1 MKGRKRTGNMG
12 KKEKIVVL
20 LISFL
25 LMSASI
31 RARNYQIS
39 GALDSRFMLNDG
51 QGKINSDNFLIHGVE
66 VNFKYIFQGESGDW
80 ATLVLQA
87 SYSPD
92 FDFFSR
98 EFNYHYGDKYLVLKG
113 PRGQVNLKLGKFVV
127 PFGNLQYYVSHL
139 LILQP
144 MFARSLGIREDIG
157 LGIGGY
163 FKDYEYDM
171 SFTNGRG
178 DGRINFNNEGL
189 FVFRLGRTDGDLKYG
204 ISGLVGGAPEGEYMI
219 GMMMKEDEKT
229 NYVHKNRLG
238 FDVQYPFREFTI
250 RGEAVVGRDADNSV
264 GGFYLGGD
272 YEITPK
278 ILASLK
284 TAYWDPNFKVN
295 DYIIDAGVGLGY
307 RINKCVTPRIA
318 YEKSWSK
325 DAEGMNKST
334 GLFTAQL
341 NLNF

>member
-1 MKGRKRTGNMG
+1 MG
-12 KKEKIVVL
+12 KAQRIAII
-20 LISFL
+20 LISL
-25 LMSASI
+25 LFVGTTAY
-31 RARNYQIS
+31 ARNYQIT

-51 QGKINSDNFLIHGVE
+51 QGKINGDNFLIHGAE

-98 EFNYHYGDKYLVLKG
+98 EFNYHYGDKYFVLKG

-139 LILQP
+139 LVLQP

-157 LGIGGY
+157 LEVGGY

-178 DGRINFNNEGL
+178 DGRINFKNEGL
-189 FVFRLGRTDGDLKYG
+189 FVFRLGRIDGDLRYG

-219 GMMMKEDEKT
+219 GRMMKEEQEV

-238 FDVQYPFREFTI
+238 FDIQYPYREFTF
-250 RGEAVVGRDADNSV
+250 RGEAVVGRDKDTNV

-284 TAYWDPNFKVN
+284 TNYWDPNLKAQ
-295 DYIIDAGVGLGY
+295 DYIIDAGLGLGY
-307 RINKCVTPRIA
+307 RINKYVTPRIA

-325 DAEGMNKST
+325 DSEGMNKST